1 MSEGEEHTL
10 VYGEGIPVW
19 DPNLHDENYVPL
31 WDRDLHGK
39 TLEELTK
46 LSLSV
51 ALRVLS
57 LAKNDPEEAKKFF
70 RKSGVMPVPR
80 FLSKTE
86 ISLLGQQLNE
96 QIEELEWGKDL
107 KAVRSK
113 SENPEEDSA
122 FLYWQVVP
130 EGATVPEVVQ
140 FSNAS

>member
-10 VYGEGIPVW
+10 VDEEGIPVW

-70 RKSGVMPVPR
+70 RKSGVIPVPR

-86 ISLLGQQLNE
+86 ISLRPRCCSKLGGSGM
-96 QIEELEWGKDL
+96 IIAVL
-107 KAVRSK
+107 KAAL
-113 SENPEEDSA
+113 P
-122 FLYWQVVP
+122 
-130 EGATVPEVVQ
+130 
-140 FSNAS
+140 